1 MKQIQP
7 DLWET
12 PVESPFEGLTVH
24 AYLLTRDAGNVLFY
38 NTGLAE
44 ELDQMAELGGV
55 AYQYLS
61 HLDEVGPSLQ
71 RIHERFG
78 ARLAIHEAEQQEAA
92 RFRSPDILFSR
103 RETHLGNIEVIPT
116 PGHSPGSTCFLVTAP
131 SGKRYLF
138 TEDTLY
144 RSGEDRWSAGF
155 IPGHT
160 PESSRP
166 VLAGSLRIL
175 RDLKPD
181 IALSSA
187 FSGESGYQA
196 VNAGQ
201 WAGYVDGAI
210 DRLLG

>member
-12 PVESPFEGLTVH
+12 SVESPFEGLTVH
-24 AYLLTRDAGNVLFY
+24 AYLLTRDDGNVLFY

-44 ELDQMAELGGV
+44 DLDWMAELGGV

-61 HLDEVGPSLQ
+61 HLDEVGPSLN

-78 ARLAIHEAEQQEAA
+78 TRLVGHEAERDDFAKV
-92 RFRSPDILFSR
+92 RVPDILFNQ
-103 RETHLGNIEVIPT
+103 RETHLGHIEVIPT

-138 TEDTLY
+138 TGDTIY
-144 RSGEDRWSAGF
+144 RSGDDSWSAGF
-155 IPGHT
+155 IPGYT
-160 PESSRP
+160 KESSRP
-166 VLAGSLRIL
+166 VLAESLRSL

-181 IALSSA
+181 IVLSSA
-187 FSGESGYQA
+187 FSGESGYQE
-196 VNAGQ
+196 VTGGQ
-201 WAGYVDGAI
+201 WAAYVDRAI
-210 DRLLG
+210 DKLLG